1 MTAEEQAALLAR
13 HVQDVREAEEGCER
27 ATLRHVIAGRC
38 GGIEPGENRAHLREL
53 RRQLDQIRRG
63 VRGGGPRLLHAAAV
77 AYAGVAA
84 AERGEEMSEAQWQ
97 AVQRLMAGILPDW
110 TGTDLKQ
117 RSAQQSITVGRLWEV
132 AEGGADLLQQ
142 WKVKSAAGVG
152 WLREREGSREWLRL
166 IVRAWREDV
175 ERHAKRGRG
184 LQQHRWRVRWEQDA
198 AHAALLQT
206 RRSRRARLRKAA
218 VNVDEFPKFST
229 ADVAERFCRRVRVA
243 TAYMRVTRRT
253 RDGARRVERRR
264 RALLSAAREERE
276 RLAVLARAREAAE
289 RRDAARREREGRES
303 GPAARTRESSTVPE
317 RVRPPRGDGQGRRRA
332 HRRVLTHV
340 SARVGGM
347 ISALFGF
354 RRRRHDPG

>member
-1 MTAEEQAALLAR
+1 MNE
-13 HVQDVREAEEGCER
+13 
-27 ATLRHVIAGRC
+27 
-38 GGIEPGENRAHLREL
+38 
-53 RRQLDQIRRG
+53 
-63 VRGGGPRLLHAAAV
+63 
-77 AYAGVAA
+77 
-84 AERGEEMSEAQWQ
+84 
-97 AVQRLMAGILPDW
+97 
-110 TGTDLKQ
+110 
-117 RSAQQSITVGRLWEV
+117 
-132 AEGGADLLQQ
+132 
-142 WKVKSAAGVG
+142 
-152 WLREREGSREWLRL
+152 
-166 IVRAWREDV
+166 
-175 ERHAKRGRG
+175 
-184 LQQHRWRVRWEQDA
+184 
-198 AHAALLQT
+198 
-206 RRSRRARLRKAA
+206 
-218 VNVDEFPKFST
+218 DEFPKFST
-229 ADVAERFCRRVRVA
+229 AEAAERFCRRVRVA

-347 ISALFGF
+347 ISAVFGF